1 MSAPANIPSIFD
13 VSSMAALK
21 SAAKRDDPAAIKA
34 AAQQFEALFLQMML
48 KSMRD
53 ASPSDG
59 MFDSEQTRMYESMLD
74 QQMAQVMAAKGGT
87 GLSAV
92 IEKQLMRGS
101 DPVVSY
107 EDGLP
112 LVPSSKAIPLHGSNP
127 ALPLNQG
134 TPAGGIPLKPPLQ
147 QNGAVVAPVSGAA
160 VPVPGEAQ
168 SGTAVANFTARLAPY
183 AEQASRSTGI
193 PSQFLLAQAA
203 LETGWGRSEPR
214 FADGRPSYNVFGIK
228 AGRSWSG
235 PTVDAMT
242 TEYVDGAA
250 QRTSER
256 FRAYGSYAEAFQDY
270 ANLMKSNPRYAGLLG
285 SQDAVAFARGL
296 QQSGYATDP
305 AYSTKLSRI
314 IAGMPRAA

>member
-1 MSAPANIPSIFD
+1 MTMSAPANVPSVFD
-13 VSSMAALK
+13 MSRMTALK

-59 MFDSEQTRMYESMLD
+59 PFDSEQTRMYEQLLD
-74 QQMAQVMAAKGGT
+74 QQMAQVMAGKGGT
-87 GLSAV
+87 GLAAV
-92 IEKQLMRGS
+92 IEKQLKQGS

-107 EDGLP
+107 EDGIP
-112 LVPSSKAIPLHGSNP
+112 LVPQSKMFPLGGGNR
-127 ALPLNQG
+127 ALPLNRDAA
-134 TPAGGIPLKPPLQ
+134 PASPPLNPPLQ
-147 QNGAVVAPVSGAA
+147 QNGAAPVVSGSADA
-160 VPVPGEAQ
+160 G
-168 SGTAVANFTARLAPY
+168 SGDASGVAANFVAKLSPY
-183 AEQASRSTGI
+183 AEQASRATGI
-193 PSQFLLAQAA
+193 PAQFLLAQAA

-214 FADGRPSYNVFGIK
+214 AADGRSSYNVFGIK

-235 PTVDAMT
+235 ATVDAAT
-242 TEYVDGAA
+242 TEYVDGVA

-270 ANLMKSNPRYAGLLG
+270 ANLMASNPRYAGLLG
-285 SQDAVAFARGL
+285 KRDAASFARGL

-305 AYSTKLSRI
+305 AYAAKLSRI
-314 IAGMPRAA
+314 IAGMPRAV